1 MVVAVVVNEGRVVGA
16 RVDSAGPA
24 STTKWRGEERSRAER
39 VAGDRRGQ
47 RWCLLRGKPEADWD
61 GSWTTSSAGEQSEFG
76 RGQKL
81 GQWQGAK
88 NMRARNGRAAR
99 DSEWRRADSQQPAAS
114 RNARGL
120 V

>member
-16 RVDSAGPA
+16 KVDSAGPA

-61 GSWTTSSAGEQSEFG
+61 GSWTTSSAGEQSE
-76 RGQKL
+76 L
-81 GQWQGAK
+81 WQ
-88 NMRARNGRAAR
+88 R
-99 DSEWRRADSQQPAAS
+99 SEVRPVA
-114 RNARGL
+114 GC
-120 V
+120 